1 MSYPTRS
8 VVEGND
14 YYNYNNN
21 NISVGYPKFS
31 DIHEYPNL
39 NKQNMQNQGI
49 ADPYYQKYQKQ
60 KKQMYY
66 NNPPQ
71 KQKQPM
77 GKIDKYQK
85 HQNYPVPPKQK
96 KIPKQKVAPKKKK
109 QYINPPIQAQS
120 PLYMDQT
127 GQKYIAVPVGPPQLM
142 PVVVPQ
148 YQMPYYQGQAMYT
161 PPPYY
166 GQQQQVGPNTVVVI
180 PPGYNR
186 DYSAGYSPYGN
197 IIDDIDYMF

>member
-1 MSYPTRS
+1 
-8 VVEGND
+8 
-14 YYNYNNN
+14 
-21 NISVGYPKFS
+21 
-31 DIHEYPNL
+31 
-39 NKQNMQNQGI
+39 
-49 ADPYYQKYQKQ
+49 
-60 KKQMYY
+60 MYY
-66 NNPPQ
+66 DNPPQ

-96 KIPKQKVAPKKKK
+96 KIVQQKVAPKKKK

-142 PVVVPQ
+142 PVVAPR
-148 YQMPYYQGQAMYT
+148 YQMPYYQEQAMYT

-166 GQQQQVGPNTVVVI
+166 GQQQQVGRTWSSLSLRQQQ
-180 PPGYNR
+180 YAER
-186 DYSAGYSPYGN
+186 
-197 IIDDIDYMF
+197 